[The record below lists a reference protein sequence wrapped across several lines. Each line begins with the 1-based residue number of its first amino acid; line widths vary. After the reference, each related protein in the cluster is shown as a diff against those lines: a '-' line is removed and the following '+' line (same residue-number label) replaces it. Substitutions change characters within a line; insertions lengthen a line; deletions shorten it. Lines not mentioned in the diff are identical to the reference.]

1 MLRTVREV
9 ALLVEVWK
17 KTEESTLRQLKHNC
31 ERSRSLAAHAAVQR
45 GGRTGEQERGEQDDT
60 LKRLKKKKMQKRG
73 DREYRSNHRPRRPE
87 REPGH
92 RAAEPGTDG
101 ETGARAAA
109 AQGGRCRQRAPF
121 HGEQRYGA
129 PRGQRSCGA
138 ALRGIPALR
147 SPAPPRGTYQP
158 HAPGQHQ
165 QPGHRHAGTETLRG
179 DEIEKTFSHSG
190 PHRHRHR
197 ARPPGP
203 LPARG

>member
-17 KTEESTLRQLKHNC
+17 KTEESTLRQLKHNR
-31 ERSRSLAAHAAVQR
+31 ERSRSLAAHGCAT
-45 GGRTGEQERGEQDDT
+45 GRQSWRAGTRRTRRYVKKT
-60 LKRLKKKKMQKRG
+60 LKKMQKRG

-129 PRGQRSCGA
+129 PRGQLSCGA

-147 SPAPPRGTYQP
+147 SPAPPHSPAARSWP
-158 HAPGQHQ
+158 AP
-165 QPGHRHAGTETLRG
+165 A
-179 DEIEKTFSHSG
+179 
-190 PHRHRHR
+190 
-197 ARPPGP
+197 ARPPP
-203 LPARG
+203 RRH